1 VIPDPAGRSPQ
12 SLQKLVESEVARW
25 NPILKAYA
33 QQ

>member
-1 VIPDPAGRSPQ
+1 VVAGER
-12 SLQKLVESEVARW
+12 LVVEAEVARW